1 MMNMMVLLI
10 NYKQEI
16 NNEILLL
23 IMMLIFLG
31 NKAAASTMIFNV
43 KEVINISNNDNILE
57 IQSKNKNN
65 EIIVTKLKYEK
76 DYDINK
82 SIVRNEKEKIIGRN
96 MGELNQLEE
105 MSLYELKQFE
115 DLENILEDLDEEFL
129 ERERIK
135 KAKKERIQIS
145 EIFSANNIS
154 SDGRKRL

>member
-1 MMNMMVLLI
+1 MK
-10 NYKQEI
+10 Y
-16 NNEILLL
+16 LLL

-82 SIVRNEKEKIIGRN
+82 SIIKDEKEIYIKDIGDVLFIEDQKNIISDDGSMIKDINNLYNALSKLPWWFYCYFIAGLIIPHYIRYLSKI
-96 MGELNQLEE
+96 
-105 MSLYELKQFE
+105 Y
-115 DLENILEDLDEEFL
+115 
-129 ERERIK
+129 IK
-135 KAKKERIQIS
+135 K
-145 EIFSANNIS
+145 
-154 SDGRKRL
+154 GV